1 MTFEKRHLAL
11 CGLGVWSQ
19 DHTPSF
25 DKTFLKFFEGL
36 VRPSIKNIKE
46 YVPGKSIEEIVQK
59 YGLDPAKIIKLGSN
73 ENPLG
78 PSPLAVSAIKEKAGK
93 IHLYP
98 PSDALELRK
107 AISAYTAYPVDNIVV
122 SGNGMDGI
130 LDTMMRLFMAPEAE
144 TIIPIP
150 TFSYYEI
157 ATLANGGKPVFVERA
172 LDFTIEPEMIL
183 DKVNDSTK
191 MIFLCSPNNP
201 SGNTVSE
208 KDVRKILESVD
219 AIVFVDEAYADFSGH
234 ALMGLV
240 REYDN
245 LIIGRTFS
253 KAFGLAGMRMG
264 YAVVPQWIAREYMK
278 VMTPFSVDVLSS
290 VGGIAALKDKEH
302 LKKSIETV
310 KKGRI
315 QLSKGLEPLCKVY
328 PSEANFILIDVSP
341 HTAAEV
347 SESLLRKG
355 IIVRDCTSFRG
366 AGQSLIRITVGT
378 DEQNEKVIEALGA
391 IL

>member
-1 MTFEKRHLAL
+1 MK
-11 CGLGVWSQ
+11 
-19 DHTPSF
+19 
-25 DKTFLKFFEGL
+25 FEGL
-36 VRPSIKNIKE
+36 VRPSVKHIKE
-46 YVPGKSIEEIVQK
+46 YVPGKSIEEISQK

-78 PSPLAVSAIKEKAGK
+78 PSPLAVSAIREKAGK

-98 PSDALELRK
+98 ASDALELRK
-107 AISAYTAYPVDNIVV
+107 AISTYTGYPVDNIVV

-130 LDTMMRLFMAPEAE
+130 LDTMMRLFMTPEAE
-144 TIIPIP
+144 TIIPAP

-157 ATLANGGKPVFVERA
+157 ATLANGGKRVFVERSP
-172 LDFTIEPEMIL
+172 DFAIESEMIL
-183 DKVNDSTK
+183 DKVNDNTK

-201 SGNTVSE
+201 SGNIVSE
-208 KDVRKILESVD
+208 KDARKILESVN
-219 AIVFVDEAYADFSGH
+219 AIVFIDEAYADFSGQT
-234 ALMGLV
+234 LIGLV
-240 REYDN
+240 KEYAN

-290 VGGIAALKDKEH
+290 VGGIAALSDKEH
-302 LKKSIETV
+302 LKKSLEIV

-315 QLSKGLEPLCKVY
+315 QLSKGLASLCKVY

-341 HTAAEV
+341 RTAAEV
-347 SESLLRKG
+347 SESLLREG

-366 AGQSLIRITVGT
+366 AGESLIRITVGT
-378 DEQNEKVIEALGA
+378 EEQNQTVIEAMSA

>member
-1 MTFEKRHLAL
+1 MKFEKLLRP
-11 CGLGVWSQ
+11 GV
-19 DHTPSF
+19 
-25 DKTFLKFFEGL
+25 KE
-36 VRPSIKNIKE
+36 IKE
-46 YVPGKSIEEIVQK
+46 YVPGKSIEEIARK
-59 YGLDPAKIIKLGSN
+59 YGFSPDKIIKLGSN

-78 PSPLAVSAIKEKAGK
+78 ASPLAVAAIKERAGK

-107 AISAYTAYPVDNIVV
+107 ALSGYTGYQVNNIVV

-130 LDTMMRLFMAPEAE
+130 IDTVMRLFMTASAE
-144 TIIPIP
+144 VIIPVP

-157 ATLANGGKPVFVERA
+157 AALANGGTPVFVKRDGDYNISAGE
-172 LDFTIEPEMIL
+172 IL
-183 DKVNDSTK
+183 DKVNENTRL
-191 MIFLCSPNNP
+191 IFLCSPNNP

-208 KDVRKILESVD
+208 DEIRKILES
-219 AIVFVDEAYADFSGH
+219 ANTMVFVDEAYADFSERS
-234 ALMGLV
+234 LLGLV

-264 YAVVPQWIAREYMK
+264 YAVVPGWLCREYMK
-278 VMTPFSVDVLSS
+278 VMTPFSVDVLSLA
-290 VGGIAALKDKEH
+290 GGIAALKDREH
-302 LKKSIETV
+302 LDKTIENV

-315 QLSKGLEPLCKVY
+315 QLTEGLGRLCKVY
-328 PSEANFILIDVSP
+328 PSEANFIMIDVSP
-341 HTAAEV
+341 RKAGEI
-347 SESLLRKG
+347 SESLLKRG

-366 AGQSLIRITVGT
+366 AGESLIRITVGT
-378 DEQNEKVIEALGA
+378 EEQNRKVIEALTS